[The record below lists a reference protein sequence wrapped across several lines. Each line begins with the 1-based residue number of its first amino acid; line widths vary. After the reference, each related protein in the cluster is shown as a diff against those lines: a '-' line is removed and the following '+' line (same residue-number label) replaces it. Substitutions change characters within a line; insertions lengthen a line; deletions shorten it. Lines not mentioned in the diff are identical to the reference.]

1 MRVLKRKK
9 KITLY
14 NSLYIYH
21 NIGNHW
27 GIYYMWALRI
37 ILTASCMS
45 FIIVSVDL
53 QDQYEFLSV
62 HDQSCLKGYS

>member
-1 MRVLKRKK
+1 MRVVRVTLLIFAGK
-9 KITLY
+9 KIIKITVY
-14 NSLYIYH
+14 NSLYIYN

-37 ILTASCMS
+37 ILIVSCMS

-53 QDQYEFLSV
+53 QD
-62 HDQSCLKGYS
+62 